1 MNRTLQL
8 ILAVTLPSTFA
19 VACTDREATAP
30 ATVPGDGF
38 TAAITCQATVS
49 TGTLSCGSSQ
59 SQAAPGMNFDE
70 IVGGPQGTYVTLA
83 STGTAYDG
91 TQAFTTNVTVQNHTA
106 QPMATTDGTTPDA
119 GGVKVFVHSGPTVT
133 GGSGTVTAV
142 GNATCCGTFTGTN
155 QPYWQYSG
163 LLAPGATSSSQ
174 LWRFDVDNT
183 VTTFEFQVLVDTKL
197 PAEASVLRWVSET
210 PTDQT
215 LNGVRMQ
222 CCNPTTGWAVGDNG
236 TILHYDGTSWSAV
249 NTNLALSGIDLYGV
263 DAGGGGGG
271 GCAGVV
277 YIVGAGGTIVY
288 SGDGGCNW
296 AFQSSGVASA
306 LFSVSRV
313 GGGSGSTAVF
323 AVGAGGVILY
333 SADGTTWSQ
342 QTSNTTDSLFLTGG
356 PGANDWFAAG
366 QGGTGLHWNGTV
378 WSPLTL
384 NTTASI
390 HSGTGAGGDQN
401 ALTDIWLAGT
411 GGTIVHSSDGV
422 SWSVQRS
429 GGEDLFGA
437 NGNGQT
443 DQFAVGSS
451 GTILHWNGVSWSAMA
466 SGSTANLKA
475 VETSGGGGF
484 VDVWAVGSGGTILHG
499 IR

>member
-1 MNRTLQL
+1 MTPT
-8 ILAVTLPSTFA
+8 IFFTFN
-19 VACTDREATAP
+19 P
-30 ATVPGDGF
+30 AD
-38 TAAITCQATVS
+38 S
-49 TGTLSCGSSQ
+49 
-59 SQAAPGMNFDE
+59 
-70 IVGGPQGTYVTLA
+70 
-83 STGTAYDG
+83 
-91 TQAFTTNVTVQNHTA
+91 
-106 QPMATTDGTTPDA
+106 
-119 GGVKVFVHSGPTVT
+119 
-133 GGSGTVTAV
+133 
-142 GNATCCGTFTGTN
+142 
-155 QPYWQYSG
+155 
-163 LLAPGATSSSQ
+163 
-174 LWRFDVDNT
+174 
-183 VTTFEFQVLVDTKL
+183 
-197 PAEASVLRWVSET
+197 SVLRWVPDTTSPP
-210 PTDQT
+210 PTTET
-215 LNGVRMQ
+215 LNSVRMQ